1 MKRFV
6 WLIVAAWPLV
16 AVAQTPSPVAAPI
29 PDTLA
34 DIKAEAERSRETF
47 RKEIQESDKETPVSE
62 LRASVEAFHARLLG
76 LMDRALTLARSSPEV
91 LDAVDA
97 AAWAAAETGWEAGDD
112 IAERGDAA
120 YRLLADSPALED
132 PELFDKVPDLFKAM
146 DSAETIGPR
155 APASEAFLRAAV
167 SRNRNRAFVHVAR
180 LYLGLHLAEMARVHD
195 RLTAPISGPEL
206 ANELTNISLERCR
219 AVDGPKFRSEAEA
232 LLEQVAREDA
242 ELRVGLWRTAEDE
255 LHRIRRLRIGQPAP
269 EIVGEDID
277 GAPIRLSDFRGKIV
291 VLSFWMSSDNW
302 GMKWIPREKDL
313 VAAMKG
319 RPFALVGVNGDAE
332 ADRAKVK
339 EVVAKEGI
347 TWRSFWAGGSD
358 GEIPRQWSVRSWPSA
373 YLIDADGTI
382 LDDLV
387 GENLTPAALQP
398 LVQAAEEAAR

>member
-6 WLIVAAWPLV
+6 WLIVAFWPL
-16 AVAQTPSPVAAPI
+16 AAAAQTPAPVAAPI

-34 DIKAEAERSRETF
+34 DIKAEAERARESFFT
-47 RKEIQESDKETPVSE
+47 EIRESGKETPISE
-62 LRASVEAFHARLLG
+62 LRTMVAAFHARLLG
-76 LMDRALTLARSSPEV
+76 FMDRALTLARSSPEV
-91 LDAVDA
+91 LDAFDA

-120 YRLLADSPALED
+120 YRFLADSPALGD
-132 PELFDKVPDLFKAM
+132 PDLFGKVPDLFKAM
-146 DSAETIGPR
+146 AAAETIGPR
-155 APASEAFLRAAV
+155 APAAEAFLRAAV
-167 SRNRNRAFVHVAR
+167 SRNRNQVFVHVAR

-206 ANELTNISLERCR
+206 ANELTKISLERCR
-219 AVDGPKFRSEAEA
+219 AVDGPKFRNEAEA
-232 LLEQVAREDA
+232 LLKQVAREDA

-255 LHRIRRLRIGQPAP
+255 LHRIQRLRIGQPAP

-291 VLSFWMSSDNW
+291 VLSFWTSSDNW
-302 GMKWIPREKDL
+302 GMKWIPRDKDL

-319 RPFALVGVNGDAE
+319 RPFALVGVNGDPE
-332 ADRAKVK
+332 EDRAKVK

-358 GEIPRQWSVRSWPSA
+358 GEISRNWSVRSWPSA

-382 LDDLV
+382 LDDQV
-387 GENLTPAALQP
+387 GENLSPVVLQSIA
-398 LVQAAEEAAR
+398 QAAEEAAR